1 MRHVRAVYWV
11 YLVVISLGIVYC
23 TYLGLVGR

>member
-1 MRHVRAVYWV
+1 MRHVRAVFWI
-11 YLVVISLGIVYC
+11 YLFVIVAGIAFC